1 MKEIK
6 RIMKKIKNIYI
17 KYREIIN
24 YLIVGVLTTLV
35 SLSSYFLVINVILSE
50 KSDLNVQ
57 IANII
62 SWICAVTFAYYTN
75 RIYVFQSSSKAKEK
89 TKEIIKFFSS
99 RILSLIIDMLLM
111 YILYS
116 ILKINDTISKLIVQ
130 VVVTILNYI
139 FAKIIVFKNKN

>member
-1 MKEIK
+1 MKEAK
-6 RIMKKIKNIYI
+6 KIMKKIKVLYI
-17 KYREIIN
+17 KYKEIIN
-24 YLIVGVLTTLV
+24 YLIVGILTTFV
-35 SLSSYFLVINVILSE
+35 SLSTYFLTINVILPE

-75 RIYVFQSSSKAKEK
+75 RIYVFQSSSKNKEK
-89 TKEIIKFFSS
+89 VKEIIKFFTS
-99 RILSLIIDMLLM
+99 RILSLIIDMFFM

-116 ILKINDTISKLIVQ
+116 VLKVNDSISKLIVQ

-139 FAKIIVFKNKN
+139 FAKMVVFNRNH

>member
-1 MKEIK
+1 
-6 RIMKKIKNIYI
+6 MKKIKVLYI
-17 KYREIIN
+17 KHKEIIN
-24 YLIVGVLTTLV
+24 YLIVGILTTFV
-35 SLSSYFLVINVILSE
+35 SLSTYFLTINVILPE

-75 RIYVFQSSSKAKEK
+75 RIYVFQSSSKNKEK
-89 TKEIIKFFSS
+89 VKEIIKFFTS
-99 RILSLIIDMLLM
+99 RILSLIIDMFFM

-116 ILKINDTISKLIVQ
+116 VLKVNDSISKLIVQ

-139 FAKIIVFKNKN
+139 FAKMVVFNRNH

>member
-1 MKEIK
+1 
-6 RIMKKIKNIYI
+6 MKKIKVLYI
-17 KYREIIN
+17 KYKEIIN
-24 YLIVGVLTTLV
+24 YLIVGILTTFV
-35 SLSSYFLVINVILSE
+35 SLSTYFLTINVMLPE

-75 RIYVFQSSSKAKEK
+75 RIYVFQSSSKNKEK
-89 TKEIIKFFSS
+89 AKEIIKFFTS
-99 RILSLIIDMLLM
+99 RILSLIIDMFLM

-116 ILKINDTISKLIVQ
+116 VLKVDDSISKLIVQ

-139 FAKIIVFKNKN
+139 FAKIVVFNRKSLN

>member
-1 MKEIK
+1 MKEAK
-6 RIMKKIKNIYI
+6 KIMKKIKVLYI
-17 KYREIIN
+17 KHKEIIN
-24 YLIVGVLTTLV
+24 YLIVGILTTFV
-35 SLSSYFLVINVILSE
+35 SLSTYFLTINVILPE

-75 RIYVFQSSSKAKEK
+75 RIYVFQSSSKNKEK
-89 TKEIIKFFSS
+89 VKEIIKFFTS
-99 RILSLIIDMLLM
+99 RILSLIIDMFFM

-116 ILKINDTISKLIVQ
+116 VLKVNDSISKLIVQ

-139 FAKIIVFKNKN
+139 FAKMVVFNRNH

>member
-1 MKEIK
+1 
-6 RIMKKIKNIYI
+6 MKKIKVLYI
-17 KYREIIN
+17 KYKEIIN
-24 YLIVGVLTTLV
+24 YLIVGILTTFV
-35 SLSSYFLVINVILSE
+35 SLSTYFLTINVILPE

-75 RIYVFQSSSKAKEK
+75 RIYVFQSSSKNKEK
-89 TKEIIKFFSS
+89 VKEIIKFFTS
-99 RILSLIIDMLLM
+99 RILSLIIDMFFM

-116 ILKINDTISKLIVQ
+116 VLKVNDSISKLIVQ

-139 FAKIIVFKNKN
+139 FAKMVVFNRNH

>member
-1 MKEIK
+1 
-6 RIMKKIKNIYI
+6 MKKIKVLYI
-17 KYREIIN
+17 KHKEIIN
-24 YLIVGVLTTLV
+24 YLIVGILTTFV
-35 SLSSYFLVINVILSE
+35 SLSTYFLTINIILPE

-75 RIYVFQSSSKAKEK
+75 RIYVFQSSSKNKEK
-89 TKEIIKFFSS
+89 VKEIIKFFTS
-99 RILSLIIDMLLM
+99 RILSLIIDMFFM

-116 ILKINDTISKLIVQ
+116 VLKVNDSISKLIVQ

-139 FAKIIVFKNKN
+139 FAKMVVFNRNH